1 MKKNSLN
8 GKSFFVGRRTLLV
21 VFLLLLVPLLAVACS
36 AADYEDYAPILYF
49 EGEENCYP
57 VTAQY
62 HLDNSILET
71 DIDTEI
77 QYYDNILGTPDDNK
91 IIKDYQSQEG
101 TLGYTV
107 YYRVDDSTDDTV
119 IQYWMFYAFNK
130 GELNQHEGDWEMVEV
145 VIPSSG
151 SKWVGYSQHHSGQR
165 ATWDQVEKDGTNIK
179 VYVARGSHA
188 NYLRSYSGKL
198 GLASD
203 IVGDNG
209 KVLKPSNYQLVELTS
224 QAWID
229 EDVLWGEY
237 GGYEDALI
245 GKNGPPGPMYRGID
259 QGTLMWDGVEWGN
272 SLMSADNTLFIG
284 EWFMYNFV
292 LIFIILTVVSL
303 LLIFFRI
310 YRRHKKY
317 GLGPRFLSILY
328 IDGINLKSIG
338 NILCIVGII
347 VAIIGLF
354 NPWYTLS
361 GEINAGEFTTN
372 GMVDIIS
379 IDGMNG
385 FQITIPGVTG
395 AIPMGTVLIPIS
407 LLIGISI
414 VFLFLA
420 CIGLSRSVK
429 LGFKYIG
436 KGIRFMLPIII
447 IIIIIALMGSMISQ
461 MAEGMEGGSYATEVF
476 DSISSSPLGGENTV
490 TAAVGDETGT
500 IKTQWGLGIGAILL
514 LVSGIIMIVAG
525 IIEVMT
531 NKVFFEPKT
540 PIEKPPKI
548 KPAKEKK
555 SKDFPPTSPA
565 KDKGAKAKFCG
576 GCGAKVEEGEKF
588 CGKCGEKT

>member
-1 MKKNSLN
+1 
-8 GKSFFVGRRTLLV
+8 
-21 VFLLLLVPLLAVACS
+21 
-36 AADYEDYAPILYF
+36 
-49 EGEENCYP
+49 
-57 VTAQY
+57 
-62 HLDNSILET
+62 
-71 DIDTEI
+71 
-77 QYYDNILGTPDDNK
+77 
-91 IIKDYQSQEG
+91 
-101 TLGYTV
+101 
-107 YYRVDDSTDDTV
+107 
-119 IQYWMFYAFNK
+119 MFYAFNK
-130 GELNQHEGDWEMVEV
+130 GDLNQHEGDWEMVQ
-145 VIPSSG
+145 VIIPADG
-151 SKWVGYSQHHSGQR
+151 SMKRVGYSQHHSGQR
-165 ATWDQVEKDGTNIK
+165 ATWDQVDKDGNHII

-198 GLASD
+198 GIASD
-203 IVGDNG
+203 HVGANG
-209 KVLKPSNYQLVELTS
+209 KVLKRANYDLVELTD
-224 QAWID
+224 QEWLD
-229 EDVLWGEY
+229 KHVLWGEY
-237 GGYEDALI
+237 GGNEDALL
-245 GKNGPPGPMYRGID
+245 GRNGPPGPKDRGIEE
-259 QGTLMWDGVEWGN
+259 GTLMWDGVEWQN
-272 SLMSADNTLFIG
+272 NIMDANDFYLAV
-284 EWFMYNFV
+284 EWFLYNFV
-292 LIFIILTVVSL
+292 LIFVILTIVSL
-303 LLIFFRI
+303 SLIFFRI
-310 YRRHKKY
+310 YRRHRKY

-500 IKTQWGLGIGAILL
+500 IKTQWGLGFGAILL